1 MNYPA
6 AHALPHGMALLDS
19 SNDRPALI
27 VFGALRW
34 NFDWQR
40 TQQLLTRIAKH
51 YRVFYVE
58 EPHTTHADPWLE
70 ANEVAPGVQVLVAHT
85 RCDAPGFHEDQ
96 FPEMNRLLATFL
108 RERRVAQPLAWLDT
122 PAALPLAEAL
132 RPRALVWDCHADDVT
147 LSGDATLREREERLL
162 QLADIVLAG
171 GPSLYESLRRRHANV
186 HCVANAV
193 DAGHF
198 APPAPASK
206 AIEAVSARAIHAAI
220 PNPRL
225 GFFGVIDER
234 IDLALLE
241 RIADLRPDWQFL
253 LAGPLRGIAPEALPQ
268 RGNLQWLGPQTYAIL
283 PHLQAHWD
291 LCLLPLKV
299 DACVRR
305 AAPIEALEFLA
316 GQKSVVSTP
325 VHDVVALH
333 GRTVRIADG
342 PEAFVEA
349 CRAAMCERGPLR
361 RQRRIDALIAVHS
374 ASWERAVE
382 RIHRLLVEF
391 AHEAAGADGDI
402 APALLAAAARPGLP
416 HGAAFGA

>member
-6 AHALPHGMALLDS
+6 AHALSSGMALHDGS
-19 SNDRPALI
+19 PDRPPLV
-27 VFGALRW
+27 VFGARRW

-40 TQQLLTRIAKH
+40 PQQLLTRIAMH

-58 EPHTTHADPWLE
+58 APHTTHADPWLE
-70 ANEVAPGVQVLVAHT
+70 ATEVAPGVEVLVAHT
-85 RCDAPGFHEDQ
+85 RCDTPGFHDDQ
-96 FPEMNRLLATFL
+96 FPVMRRLLANFL
-108 RERRVAQPLAWLDT
+108 RERGIAEPLAWLDT

-132 RPRALVWDCHADDVT
+132 QPRALVWDCGEDVVT
-147 LSGDATLREREERLL
+147 LSGDVALRRREERLL
-162 QLADIVLAG
+162 EQADIVLAG
-171 GPSLYESLRRRHANV
+171 GPSLYDALRRRHANV
-186 HCVANAV
+186 HCVANGV
-193 DAGHF
+193 DAAHF
-198 APPAPASK
+198 APPPASSK

-234 IDLALLE
+234 VDLALLE
-241 RIADLRPDWQFL
+241 RVADLRPDWQFL
-253 LAGPLRGIAPEALPQ
+253 LAGPLRGVAPEALPR

-283 PHLQAHWD
+283 PNLQAHWD

-299 DACVRR
+299 DACVRH
-305 AAPIEALEFLA
+305 AAPIEALEYLA

-325 VHDVVALH
+325 VHDVAALH
-333 GRTVRIADG
+333 GQIVRIADG

-391 AHEAAGADGDI
+391 AHEPAGAL
-402 APALLAAAARPGLP
+402 APDLLAAAGRQALP
-416 HGAAFGA
+416 RGASIGA